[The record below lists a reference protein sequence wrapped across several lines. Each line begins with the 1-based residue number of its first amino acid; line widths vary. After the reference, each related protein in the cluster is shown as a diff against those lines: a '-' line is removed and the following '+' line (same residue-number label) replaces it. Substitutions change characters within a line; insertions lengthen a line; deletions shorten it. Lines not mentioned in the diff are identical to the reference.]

1 MKNNCLNYQA
11 IYADLIAFKKDEKL
25 KVEDTILN
33 TFKFNSSLD
42 VLEFNSLLFPNENV
56 DTAIANQK
64 LKSYTLEDISRILS
78 YKKAQNLSLKEVPY
92 KFKISKV
99 TLWKD
104 SLFWLILLFMVM
116 VFQLLVIH
124 ISDEIPFTRAHFFKT
139 LILKN

>member
-64 LKSYTLEDISRILS
+64 LKSYTLEDISRILTC
-78 YKKAQNLSLKEVPY
+78 KKAQNLSLKEVSY
-92 KFKISKV
+92 KFKISKG
-99 TLWKD
+99 TLLRWIK
-104 SLFWLILLFMVM
+104 LFG
-116 VFQLLVIH
+116 
-124 ISDEIPFTRAHFFKT
+124 SKEIC
-139 LILKN
+139 